1 MKILLVDDHALF
13 REGLAEL
20 LKGLDPEVQ
29 TLQAAD
35 ANAAMEQT
43 KLNVDID
50 LVLLDL
56 HMPGPSG
63 LDLLCALK
71 EDLPSVPVVVL
82 SSDETRGSVLRA
94 LDKGAMGYIP
104 KSSNSKVMTQ
114 ALRLVLVGGI
124 YLPAVVVQGDAERH
138 AANPQVSAAPGL
150 SDLGL
155 TPRQMDVLRC
165 LLRGM
170 STKLMCRELKLQEGT
185 VKSHV
190 QAVFNALNVR
200 TRTQAVLVASQR
212 GVQLGDRH
220 PPPDRSDWKSPLP

>member
-1 MKILLVDDHALF
+1 AVRLRLRRDDTMKILIVDDHALF

-43 KLNVDID
+43 KVNVDID

-94 LDKGAMGYIP
+94 LDRGAMGYIP

-138 AANPQVSAAPGL
+138 AANPPVSAALGL

-170 STKLMCRELKLQEGT
+170 STKLMC
-185 VKSHV
+185 
-190 QAVFNALNVR
+190 
-200 TRTQAVLVASQR
+200 
-212 GVQLGDRH
+212 
-220 PPPDRSDWKSPLP
+220 

>member
-20 LKGLDPEVQ
+20 LKALDPEVQ

-94 LDKGAMGYIP
+94 LDKGAVGYIP

-124 YLPAVVVQGDAERH
+124 YLPAVVVQGDAERPT
-138 AANPQVSAAPGL
+138 ANPQVSAAEGL
-150 SDLGL
+150 PDLGL

-212 GVQLGDRH
+212 GVQLGN
-220 PPPDRSDWKSPLP
+220 SPSST